1 MAAFRSL
8 DETVAALGADGAAY
22 RRLMEPLVRDC
33 LAIADDVL
41 GPLRSIPGHP
51 VAMARFGLP
60 GLLPMEWLV
69 RRFESE
75 EAKALL
81 AGVGAHAMSLTAPL
95 TSAFG
100 TLLALTAH
108 AVGWPVVAGGSSTI
122 TDAMVTELERLGGT
136 ITTGQ
141 WVGSLAELP
150 RSTAVVLDT
159 SPKGLLDHRRRR
171 PVRTA
176 TGGPSV
182 GSGTVP
188 ACARST
194 GRCPDRSR
202 GAPRSAAGP
211 GPCISVGRSPRW
223 RPVSPTSTPGRHP
236 DRPYC
241 IIVQAG
247 VADPTRAPAG
257 QQALWGYCHVP
268 SGSDVDMTA
277 AIEAQIERFAPGF
290 SDLVVARSV
299 LTAADE
305 ERHNPNYVGGDIAG
319 GASTLVQ
326 TVFRPTISWNPYRTP
341 LEDVYL
347 CSASTAPGG
356 GVHGM
361 CGVYA
366 ARTVLHDHFG
376 GAAPLRG

>member
-33 LAIADDVL
+33 LAIADGVL

-122 TDAMVTELERLGGT
+122 TDAMVAELERLGGT
-136 ITTGQ
+136 IATGQ

-150 RSTAVVLDT
+150 RVDSGGAGHLAQG
-159 SPKGLLDHRRRR
+159 PRRHRRRR
-171 PVRTA
+171 PARPLPPVPPSVPVRSRRLQDRLGAVRTGPVERRGLPAGRDGASGWDVRRGGSQRGRCQRRAGTPTVRTA
-176 TGGPSV
+176 S
-182 GSGTVP
+182 S
-188 ACARST
+188 
-194 GRCPDRSR
+194 SR
-202 GAPRSAAGP
+202 PGWPTPP
-211 GPCISVGRSPRW
+211 GPRPADRRCGATATSPPAR
-223 RPVSPTSTPGRHP
+223 TST
-236 DRPYC
+236 
-241 IIVQAG
+241 
-247 VADPTRAPAG
+247 
-257 QQALWGYCHVP
+257 
-268 SGSDVDMTA
+268 
-277 AIEAQIERFAPGF
+277 
-290 SDLVVARSV
+290 
-299 LTAADE
+299 
-305 ERHNPNYVGGDIAG
+305 
-319 GASTLVQ
+319 
-326 TVFRPTISWNPYRTP
+326 
-341 LEDVYL
+341 
-347 CSASTAPGG
+347 
-356 GVHGM
+356 
-361 CGVYA
+361 
-366 ARTVLHDHFG
+366 
-376 GAAPLRG
+376 